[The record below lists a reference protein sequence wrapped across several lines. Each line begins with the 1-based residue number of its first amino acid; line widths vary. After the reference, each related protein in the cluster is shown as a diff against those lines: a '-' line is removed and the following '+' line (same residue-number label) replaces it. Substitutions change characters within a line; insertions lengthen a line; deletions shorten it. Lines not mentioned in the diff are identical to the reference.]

1 MQRMAALLTGDIRL
15 AFHTPM
21 DGVETAVAAAPDA
34 GLKTTFESA
43 CEGGPLPAVP
53 PPPPPP
59 RLLPCSSL
67 LLPSRS
73 SAEDHASRAAGV
85 LPGHPPAAFPRSDG
99 GRKSLCRFQPFP
111 GSATGAVRHRLRPA
125 AEALTGGNFAVPGGS
140 RHSGNSGRRAAA
152 LHHYTRSTS

>member
-53 PPPPPP
+53 PPD
-59 RLLPCSSL
+59 RG
-67 LLPSRS
+67 RYF
-73 SAEDHASRAAGV
+73 RAMFMT
-85 LPGHPPAAFPRSDG
+85 LISDDG
-99 GRKSLCRFQPFP
+99 ALSDFQ
-111 GSATGAVRHRLRPA
+111 T
-125 AEALTGGNFAVPGGS
+125 
-140 RHSGNSGRRAAA
+140 
-152 LHHYTRSTS
+152 